1 MSVEQKLN
9 GYKKLATGI
18 VKTDFSFEKKNEILK
33 MIEASVSKDWH
44 EGVINYKENRDVVEY
59 LFNVRTVILKQ
70 KAALRYAA

>member
-1 MSVEQKLN
+1 
-9 GYKKLATGI
+9 
-18 VKTDFSFEKKNEILK
+18 